1 MSQEMNV
8 LRYGVI
14 GVGMMGCEHIRNLQ
28 AINGCAVVAFADTHE
43 PSRINAKHLV
53 AEATSYVDYR
63 EMLAD
68 EQLDVVVI
76 ATPNQT
82 HSAIFDDVIKSGV
95 HVLVEKPLGINIAEC
110 QKMIASETQH
120 QRPGRVVW
128 VGLEY
133 RYMAPTSRLIEEVES
148 GACGAVKMIAIRE
161 HRFPFLEKVDNWNRF
176 SKNTGGTLVEKC
188 CHFFDVMSLIAHSQP
203 VSVYASGGQDVNHLD
218 EIYDGLRSDILD
230 NAYVVVNFANGVRG
244 TLDLS
249 MFAEGSQNEQEICV
263 VGDKAKIE
271 AMMPDS
277 VVRIGT
283 RKGGRDGVVE
293 IQVTQPDGVVPGF
306 HGGASFL
313 EHCAMQDAIR
323 KGQKAG
329 VSLKDGLISV
339 AVGQAAHISIAEK
352 RIVDLSEILS

>member
-1 MSQEMNV
+1 MTSQDHV

-43 PSRINAKHLV
+43 TSRTNAKHLV

-323 KGQKAG
+323 KGQKAA

>member
-82 HSAIFDDVIKSGV
+82 HSAIFEDVIKFDV
-95 HVLVEKPLGINIAEC
+95 HVLVEKPLGMNIAEC
-110 QKMIASETQH
+110 QKMIASEVQH

-133 RYMAPTSRLIEEVES
+133 RFMAPTSRLIEEVES

-161 HRFPFLEKVDNWNRF
+161 HRFPFLKKIDNWNRF

-339 AVGQAAHISIAEK
+339 AVGQAAHVSIAEK

>member
-43 PSRINAKHLV
+43 TSRTNAKHLV

-76 ATPNQT
+76 ATPNHT
-82 HSAIFDDVIKSGV
+82 HSAIFNDVIKSGV

-148 GACGAVKMIAIRE
+148 GSCGAVKMIAIRE
-161 HRFPFLEKVDNWNRF
+161 HRFPFLKKIDNWNRF

-188 CHFFDVMSLIAHSQP
+188 CHFFDVMSLIANSQP
-203 VSVYASGGQDVNHLD
+203 VSVYASGSQDVNHLD
-218 EIYDGLRSDILD
+218 EFYNGLRSDILD

-323 KGQKAG
+323 KGLKAG

>member
-43 PSRINAKHLV
+43 TSRTNAKHLV

-161 HRFPFLEKVDNWNRF
+161 HRFPFLKKIDNWNRF

-323 KGQKAG
+323 KGQKAA

>member
-43 PSRINAKHLV
+43 TSRTNAKHLV

-76 ATPNQT
+76 ATPNHT
-82 HSAIFDDVIKSGV
+82 HSAIFNDVIKSGV

-148 GACGAVKMIAIRE
+148 GSCGAVKMIAIRE
-161 HRFPFLEKVDNWNRF
+161 HRFPFLKKIDNWNRF

-188 CHFFDVMSLIAHSQP
+188 CHFFDVMSLIANSQP

-323 KGQKAG
+323 KGLKAG

-352 RIVDLSEILS
+352 RIVNLSEILS

>member
-1 MSQEMNV
+1 
-8 LRYGVI
+8 
-14 GVGMMGCEHIRNLQ
+14 
-28 AINGCAVVAFADTHE
+28 
-43 PSRINAKHLV
+43 
-53 AEATSYVDYR
+53 
-63 EMLAD
+63 
-68 EQLDVVVI
+68 
-76 ATPNQT
+76 
-82 HSAIFDDVIKSGV
+82 
-95 HVLVEKPLGINIAEC
+95 
-110 QKMIASETQH
+110 MIASEIQH

-133 RYMAPTSRLIEEVES
+133 RYMAPTSRLIKEVES

-188 CHFFDVMSLIAHSQP
+188 CHFFDVMSLIANSQP

-230 NAYVVVNFANGVRG
+230 NAYVIVNFGNGVRG

-323 KGQKAG
+323 KGLKAG

>member
-28 AINGCAVVAFADTHE
+28 AIKGCAVVAYADTHE
-43 PSRINAKHLV
+43 PSRRKAKHLV

-76 ATPNQT
+76 ATPNHT

-148 GACGAVKMIAIRE
+148 GSCGAVKMIAIRE
-161 HRFPFLEKVDNWNRF
+161 HRFPFLKKIDNWNRF

>member
-28 AINGCAVVAFADTHE
+28 AIKGCAVVAYADTHE
-43 PSRINAKHLV
+43 PSRRNAKHLV

-188 CHFFDVMSLIAHSQP
+188 CHFFDVMSLIANSQP

-323 KGQKAG
+323 KGLKAG

-339 AVGQAAHISIAEK
+339 AVGQAAHVSIAEK

>member
-1 MSQEMNV
+1 M
-8 LRYGVI
+8 
-14 GVGMMGCEHIRNLQ
+14 
-28 AINGCAVVAFADTHE
+28 
-43 PSRINAKHLV
+43 
-53 AEATSYVDYR
+53 
-63 EMLAD
+63 
-68 EQLDVVVI
+68 
-76 ATPNQT
+76 
-82 HSAIFDDVIKSGV
+82 
-95 HVLVEKPLGINIAEC
+95 
-110 QKMIASETQH
+110 
-120 QRPGRVVW
+120 
-128 VGLEY
+128 
-133 RYMAPTSRLIEEVES
+133 
-148 GACGAVKMIAIRE
+148 
-161 HRFPFLEKVDNWNRF
+161 
-176 SKNTGGTLVEKC
+176 
-188 CHFFDVMSLIAHSQP
+188 
-203 VSVYASGGQDVNHLD
+203 D

-323 KGQKAG
+323 KGLKAG

-352 RIVDLSEILS
+352 RIVNLSEILS

>member
-43 PSRINAKHLV
+43 TSRTNAKHLV

-148 GACGAVKMIAIRE
+148 GSCGAVKMIAIRE

-188 CHFFDVMSLIAHSQP
+188 CHFFDVMSLIANSQP

-352 RIVDLSEILS
+352 RIVDLREILS

>member
-43 PSRINAKHLV
+43 TSRTNAKHLV

-76 ATPNQT
+76 ATPNHT

-148 GACGAVKMIAIRE
+148 GSCGAVKMIAIRE
-161 HRFPFLEKVDNWNRF
+161 HRFPFLKKIDNWNRF

-203 VSVYASGGQDVNHLD
+203 VSVYASGGQDVNHLE

-283 RKGGRDGVVE
+283 RKGGRDGVIE
-293 IQVTQPDGVVPGF
+293 IQVTQSDGVVPGF

-352 RIVDLSEILS
+352 RIVDLREILS

>member
-43 PSRINAKHLV
+43 TSRTNAKHLV

-76 ATPNQT
+76 ATPNNT
-82 HSAIFDDVIKSGV
+82 HSAIFEDVIKV
-95 HVLVEKPLGINIAEC
+95 DLHVLIEKPLGINIAEC

-133 RYMAPTSRLIEEVES
+133 RYRAPTSRLIEEVES
-148 GACGAVKMIAIRE
+148 GSCGAVKMIAIRE

-323 KGQKAG
+323 KGQKAA

-352 RIVDLSEILS
+352 RIVDLREILS

>member
-14 GVGMMGCEHIRNLQ
+14 GAGMMGCEHIRNLQ
-28 AINGCAVVAFADTHE
+28 AIKGCAVVAYADTHE
-43 PSRINAKHLV
+43 PSRKNAKHLV

-110 QKMIASETQH
+110 QKMITSETQH

-148 GACGAVKMIAIRE
+148 GSCGAVKMIAIRE

-188 CHFFDVMSLIAHSQP
+188 CHFFDVMSLIANSQP

-293 IQVTQPDGVVPGF
+293 IQVTQPDAVVPGF

-323 KGQKAG
+323 KGLKAG

-339 AVGQAAHISIAEK
+339 AVGQAAHVSIAEK

>member
-1 MSQEMNV
+1 MNV

-14 GVGMMGCEHIRNLQ
+14 GVGMMGCEHIKNLQ
-28 AINGCAVVAFADTHE
+28 AIKGCAVVAYADTHE
-43 PSRINAKHLV
+43 PSRNNAKHLI

-82 HSAIFDDVIKSGV
+82 HSAIFDDVIKFDL
-95 HVLVEKPLGINIAEC
+95 HVLIEKPLGINIAEC
-110 QKMIASETQH
+110 QKMIASEVQH

-148 GACGAVKMIAIRE
+148 GSCGAVKMISIRE

-176 SKNTGGTLVEKC
+176 SKNTGGTLVEIC
-188 CHFFDVMSLIAHSQP
+188 CHFFDVMSLIANSQP

-271 AMMPDS
+271 AMMPVS

>member
-1 MSQEMNV
+1 MTSQDHV

-43 PSRINAKHLV
+43 TSRTNAKHLV

-148 GACGAVKMIAIRE
+148 GSCGAVKMIAIRE
-161 HRFPFLEKVDNWNRF
+161 HRFPFLKKIDNWNRF

-203 VSVYASGGQDVNHLD
+203 VSVYASGGQDVNHLE

>member
-1 MSQEMNV
+1 MTFQDHV

-28 AINGCAVVAFADTHE
+28 AINGCAVVAYADTHE
-43 PSRINAKHLV
+43 PSRKNAKHLV

-76 ATPNQT
+76 ATPNHT
-82 HSAIFDDVIKSGV
+82 HSAIFEDVIKSDV
-95 HVLVEKPLGINIAEC
+95 HVLIEKPLGINIAEC

-133 RYMAPTSRLIEEVES
+133 RYMAPTSRLIEEVKS
-148 GACGAVKMIAIRE
+148 GSCGAVKMIAIRE

-188 CHFFDVMSLIAHSQP
+188 CHFFDVMTLIANSQP
-203 VSVYASGGQDVNHLD
+203 VSVYASGSQDVNHLD
-218 EIYDGLRSDILD
+218 EFYDGLRSDILD

-271 AMMPDS
+271 AMMPVS

-313 EHCAMQDAIR
+313 EHRAMQDAIR
-323 KGQKAG
+323 KDQKAG

>member
-43 PSRINAKHLV
+43 TSRTNAKHLV

-76 ATPNQT
+76 ATPNHT
-82 HSAIFDDVIKSGV
+82 HSAIFEDVIKFDL
-95 HVLVEKPLGINIAEC
+95 HVLIEKPLGINIAEC

-148 GACGAVKMIAIRE
+148 GSCGAVKMIAIRE
-161 HRFPFLEKVDNWNRF
+161 HRFPFLKKIDNWNRF

-323 KGQKAG
+323 KGQKAA

>member
-1 MSQEMNV
+1 MNV

-28 AINGCAVVAFADTHE
+28 AIKGCAVVAYADTHE
-43 PSRINAKHLV
+43 PSRRNAKHLV

-148 GACGAVKMIAIRE
+148 GSCGAVKMIAIRE
-161 HRFPFLEKVDNWNRF
+161 NRFPFLKKIDNWNRF

-188 CHFFDVMSLIAHSQP
+188 CHFFDVMSLIANSQP

>member
-43 PSRINAKHLV
+43 TSRTNAKHLV

-148 GACGAVKMIAIRE
+148 GSCGAVKMIAIRE
-161 HRFPFLEKVDNWNRF
+161 HRFPFLKKIDNWNRF

-188 CHFFDVMSLIAHSQP
+188 CHFFDVMSLIANSQP

>member
-43 PSRINAKHLV
+43 TSRTNAKHLV

-76 ATPNQT
+76 ATPNHT

-148 GACGAVKMIAIRE
+148 GSCGAVKMIAIRE
-161 HRFPFLEKVDNWNRF
+161 HRFPFLKKIDNWNRF

-188 CHFFDVMSLIAHSQP
+188 CHFFDVMSLIANSQP

-323 KGQKAG
+323 KGLKAG

-352 RIVDLSEILS
+352 RIVNLSEILS

>member
-28 AINGCAVVAFADTHE
+28 AIKGCAVVAYADTHE
-43 PSRINAKHLV
+43 PSRKNAKHLV

-148 GACGAVKMIAIRE
+148 GSCGAVKMIAIRE

-188 CHFFDVMSLIAHSQP
+188 CHFFDVMSLIANSQP

-323 KGQKAG
+323 KGLKAG

-339 AVGQAAHISIAEK
+339 AVGQAAHVSIAEK

>member
-43 PSRINAKHLV
+43 TSRTNAKHLV

-76 ATPNQT
+76 ATPNHT
-82 HSAIFDDVIKSGV
+82 HSAIFNDVIKSGV

-148 GACGAVKMIAIRE
+148 GSCGAVKMIAIRE
-161 HRFPFLEKVDNWNRF
+161 HRFPFLKKIDNWNRF

-188 CHFFDVMSLIAHSQP
+188 CHFFDVMSLIANSQP

-323 KGQKAG
+323 KGLKAG

>member
-1 MSQEMNV
+1 MTSQDHV

-43 PSRINAKHLV
+43 TSMTNAKHLV

-148 GACGAVKMIAIRE
+148 GSCGAVKMIAIRE

-188 CHFFDVMSLIAHSQP
+188 CHFFDVMSLIANSQP

-323 KGQKAG
+323 KGLKAG

-352 RIVDLSEILS
+352 RIVDLREILS

>member
-1 MSQEMNV
+1 MNV

-14 GVGMMGCEHIRNLQ
+14 GVGMMGCEHIRNLK
-28 AINGCAVVAFADTHE
+28 AIEGCEVVAFTDTYE
-43 PSRINAKHLV
+43 TSRKNAKDLV
-53 AEATSYVDYR
+53 AEAKSYVDYR

-76 ATPNQT
+76 ATPNHT
-82 HSAIFDDVIKSGV
+82 HSAIFDEVIKSGV

-133 RYMAPTSRLIEEVES
+133 RFMAPTSRLIEEVES

-188 CHFFDVMSLIAHSQP
+188 CHFFDVMSLIANSQP

>member
-1 MSQEMNV
+1 MNV

-28 AINGCAVVAFADTHE
+28 AIKGCAVVAYADTHE
-43 PSRINAKHLV
+43 PSRKNAKHLV

-148 GACGAVKMIAIRE
+148 GGCGAVKMIAIRE
-161 HRFPFLEKVDNWNRF
+161 HRFPFLKKIDNWNRF

>member
-148 GACGAVKMIAIRE
+148 GSCGAVKMIAIRE

-188 CHFFDVMSLIAHSQP
+188 CHFFDVMSLIANSQP

>member
-1 MSQEMNV
+1 MTSQDHV

-43 PSRINAKHLV
+43 TSRTNAKHLV

-76 ATPNQT
+76 ATPNHT

-148 GACGAVKMIAIRE
+148 GSCGAVKMIAIRE
-161 HRFPFLEKVDNWNRF
+161 HRFPFLKKIDNWNRF

-323 KGQKAG
+323 KGLKAG

>member
-28 AINGCAVVAFADTHE
+28 AINGCAVVAFADTYE
-43 PSRINAKHLV
+43 TSRKNAKDLV
-53 AEATSYVDYR
+53 AEAKSYVDYR

-188 CHFFDVMSLIAHSQP
+188 CHFFDVMSLIANSQP

-323 KGQKAG
+323 KGLKAG

>member
-1 MSQEMNV
+1 
-8 LRYGVI
+8 
-14 GVGMMGCEHIRNLQ
+14 
-28 AINGCAVVAFADTHE
+28 
-43 PSRINAKHLV
+43 
-53 AEATSYVDYR
+53 
-63 EMLAD
+63 
-68 EQLDVVVI
+68 
-76 ATPNQT
+76 
-82 HSAIFDDVIKSGV
+82 
-95 HVLVEKPLGINIAEC
+95 
-110 QKMIASETQH
+110 
-120 QRPGRVVW
+120 
-128 VGLEY
+128 
-133 RYMAPTSRLIEEVES
+133 
-148 GACGAVKMIAIRE
+148 
-161 HRFPFLEKVDNWNRF
+161 
-176 SKNTGGTLVEKC
+176 
-188 CHFFDVMSLIAHSQP
+188 MSLIAHSQP